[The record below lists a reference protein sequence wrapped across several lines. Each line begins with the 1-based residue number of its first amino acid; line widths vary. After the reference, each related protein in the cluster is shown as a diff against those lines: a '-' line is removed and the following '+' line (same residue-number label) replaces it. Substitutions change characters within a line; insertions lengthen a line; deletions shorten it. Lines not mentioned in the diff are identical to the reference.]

1 MDKITRVKEA
11 MVRILVVDDEEIVR
25 FLLFDT
31 LSQSGYHVKT
41 TVDGS
46 DAIGQIENEPFEIII
61 TDLKMPGIG
70 GLELLKHIRKI
81 NPDICVVVTTAYG
94 TIESAV
100 SAMKLGAYDYI
111 CKPFELD
118 EIKIVVERAV
128 EWQRMLRE
136 SRLLELYKHL
146 SIIDG
151 LTGVYNH
158 RYFHE
163 FLDLELQRVK
173 RSSGMF
179 SLIFAD
185 VDDFKQY
192 NDLNG
197 HLAGDE
203 ILRELA
209 SIFLCTTRKSD
220 IVARY
225 GGEEFA
231 IVLPDTVVSGGLRVA
246 GNIMNAI
253 RDKKWMYAGFYPD
266 KRITLSVG
274 VVEYPADALVK
285 EDIIKKADNA
295 MYHAKK
301 TGKNK
306 ICYYEGNHLLEYK
319 EE

>member
-1 MDKITRVKEA
+1 MTGVKEA
-11 MVRILVVDDEEIVR
+11 MARILVVDDEEIIR
-25 FLLFDT
+25 CLLFDT
-31 LSQSGYHVKT
+31 LSQVGYHVKT
-41 TVDGS
+41 AVDGS
-46 DAIGQIENEPFEIII
+46 DAITQIENEPFEIII

-70 GLELLKHIRKI
+70 GLELLKYIRKI

-100 SAMKLGAYDYI
+100 SAMRLGAYDYI
-111 CKPFELD
+111 CKPFELE

-128 EWQRMLRE
+128 EWQRLLRE
-136 SRLLELYKHL
+136 SRLLQLYKHL

-151 LTGVYNH
+151 LTRVYNH

-173 RSSGMF
+173 KNSGMF

-185 VDDFKQY
+185 VDDFKHY

-209 SIFLCTTRKSD
+209 SLLLNTTRKSD

-231 IVLPDTVVSGGLRVA
+231 IVLPDTALSGGLSVA
-246 GNIMNAI
+246 KNIMEVI
-253 RDKKWMYAGFYPD
+253 RGKKWMYTGFYPD
-266 KRITLSVG
+266 KKISLSAG
-274 VVEYPADALVK
+274 VVVYPADAQGK
-285 EDIIKKADNA
+285 EDIIKKADDA
-295 MYHAKK
+295 MYYAKK

-306 ICYYEGNHLLEYK
+306 ICYYEGNQILDYK
-319 EE
+319 G